1 MHKIALGFIVAQC
14 RAIVFVHRLRFT
26 SLVFVLA
33 RKVKVQV
40 SFALLPHTANPTML
54 YYPLQT
60 HQLCVHHFSAF
71 LDLFPFGSVMFPSF
85 RRRWRRW
92 CAMLVTWQRV
102 RWGQH
107 LILRWWRHLMSYSIP
122 CKTIPG
128 EMRQV
133 DVAGHP
139 VLLCRDQG
147 HLKVKATRVLVAF
160 KLNFL
165 AHGQTKWRYIIM
177 HCIVLP
183 LPAGMAWKLLCR
195 HIRVSAPTTG
205 HPLPLATWREDWS
218 GGDKSDHCLRG
229 FWPAKVLRCPWHGA
243 CFSAA
248 TGDIEDFPGLD
259 SLATHQVCT
268 FWYQVN
274 LH

>member
-1 MHKIALGFIVAQC
+1 MHFACSGHRCVALCASKNEPLCTASDPESLICLYSTLQCSLVYSTMHKNALGFIVAQC

-102 RWGQH
+102 R
-107 LILRWWRHLMSYSIP
+107 
-122 CKTIPG
+122 
-128 EMRQV
+128 
-133 DVAGHP
+133 
-139 VLLCRDQG
+139 
-147 HLKVKATRVLVAF
+147 
-160 KLNFL
+160 
-165 AHGQTKWRYIIM
+165 
-177 HCIVLP
+177 
-183 LPAGMAWKLLCR
+183 
-195 HIRVSAPTTG
+195 
-205 HPLPLATWREDWS
+205 
-218 GGDKSDHCLRG
+218 
-229 FWPAKVLRCPWHGA
+229 
-243 CFSAA
+243 
-248 TGDIEDFPGLD
+248 
-259 SLATHQVCT
+259 
-268 FWYQVN
+268 
-274 LH
+274 